1 MLGWVRGSVSFSLW
15 GLVFLCLQL
24 ISPICFA
31 EARPTTTG
39 EYTMQNQSDVR
50 LYDEF
55 SRQVQFDIANQDVT
69 TALIKFGDQAD
80 LSVLINED
88 ARATSARALVG
99 TYSVADGLEQLLRG
113 TGLEYRLEGEA
124 IIVTRLQLVAELT
137 SDPQTTKAP
146 LLKRV
151 GTAIAAAIFATSG
164 AAAIAADEAGE
175 QKRDDSK
182 YIEEIIVTG
191 ERGETNSLDRAMTVT
206 GFNANM
212 IQKLG
217 IQNTNDMVVLVPG
230 MQIGNRS
237 QGGGKQE
244 DGHIVMRGLAN
255 DRSINFFQDTGVAVY
270 IDGVYSDQSY
280 GLDQGAMF
288 DVERVEIARGPQ
300 GTTGGKAAI
309 SGAVSFIT
317 KKPTAEWDLKAS
329 AEFTDQAT
337 QQVNLAFG
345 GPIGGSNFSY
355 RLGLSRMTGDGL
367 IKNVGSGPDGGI
379 PDQLIYSPQ
388 LRFTNDRWDITA
400 RYSKLTDDGTPRT
413 SLIIGARNTEE
424 QFELSEFGIPRCVI
438 DPETQATTQTCIQ
451 DENGNDIFVIN
462 PFFGLG
468 QNPAVINCPGF
479 NLDGTRDPGTP
490 VICDGEDL
498 ILAIEL
504 NGPILRRNSQEA
516 MTLEAH
522 YTLNDSHELI
532 YKFGNRDT
540 RQKNRA
546 DIDQTNRQGGGVCS
560 PIHPRVLSGELVAG
574 QTSSR
579 CALDGKGNGAY
590 ADRMNDYHFTSD
602 QDSHEL
608 SLVSNNDGPFNY
620 TFGYTLIDGEEP
632 YIYSERFNG
641 VGTGDSD
648 NNIPVFYQDN
658 SALCEASLEERHPGL
673 LWKDA
678 KDPSKAANSNS
689 ANKWGCHGSAPA
701 NFWSD
706 VTNAGSH
713 VAGDDAFQFFY
724 GNVEYTSQAIYG
736 NAEYVLNDEWKVFGG
751 LRYNDDHKEHNQ
763 NDFSGISPVRDA
775 NGNVIY
781 FETFAILRGKHYNYS
796 CCLTAAGTDP
806 DTGLP
811 VPAGRTL
818 RDSKFKDWK
827 ETTWNVGAEYT
838 PSDDMMWY
846 ARISKGYRPGG
857 FRGFAN
863 GLGEGWDAEE
873 MINYEG
879 GLKGLFADGTV
890 QLELSAYLQD
900 FSAHWTQHGRI
911 RNPNEYGLTVV
922 AGGRQGLWIGETV
935 VLDGTEIA
943 GIELQGVWQIND
955 SLNLRGFYELINSS
969 HGPYSSVYCCNPEGS
984 LAAASTISVV
994 DDQGNEFVLN
1004 NTGVRDFTGN
1014 QLRNSPKHK
1023 FSATLT
1029 YDIPIASEW
1038 GSLNVVTI
1046 LSWRDKMYMDEAELD
1061 IYSVPDYTRWD
1072 LRANWI
1078 SPSRVY
1084 SMLGSPRQLDF
1095 TVKGLLDYRLG
1106 PICLIRSRY
1115 RVMCS
1120 GKVTA

>member
-1 MLGWVRGSVSFSLW
+1 MNRLTLLMLLGSALT
-15 GLVFLCLQL
+15 L
-24 ISPICFA
+24 
-31 EARPTTTG
+31 TG
-39 EYTMQNQSDVR
+39 Y
-50 LYDEF
+50 
-55 SRQVQFDIANQDVT
+55 
-69 TALIKFGDQAD
+69 
-80 LSVLINED
+80 
-88 ARATSARALVG
+88 
-99 TYSVADGLEQLLRG
+99 
-113 TGLEYRLEGEA
+113 
-124 IIVTRLQLVAELT
+124 
-137 SDPQTTKAP
+137 
-146 LLKRV
+146 
-151 GTAIAAAIFATSG
+151 TAISSAQESEE
-164 AAAIAADEAGE
+164 DE
-175 QKRDDSK
+175 SK

-191 ERGETNSLDRAMTVT
+191 ERGEIRTIDRAMTVT
-206 GFNANM
+206 GFNANL

-217 IQNTNDMVVLVPG
+217 IQNTNDMEVLVPG
-230 MQIGNRS
+230 MQIGNRT
-237 QGGGKQE
+237 QGGGKNE

-255 DRSINFFQDTGVAVY
+255 DRSVNFFQDTGVAVY

-317 KKPTAEWDLKAS
+317 TKPTAEWDLKAS

-337 QQVNLAFG
+337 RQANLAFG
-345 GPIGGSNFSY
+345 GPIGDSNFSY

-400 RYSKLTDDGTPRT
+400 RYSKLTDEGTPRI
-413 SLIIGARNTEE
+413 SLIIGARNAEE
-424 QFELSEFGIPRCVI
+424 QFLLDNFGNPRCEF
-438 DPETQATTQTCIQ
+438 DPETQATTRTCIT
-451 DENGNDIFVIN
+451 DAAGNPIYLIN
-462 PFFGLG
+462 PSFGLG
-468 QNPAVINCPGF
+468 QNPAVANCPGF

-490 VICDGEDL
+490 VVCDGNDL
-498 ILAIEL
+498 TLAIEQ
-504 NGPILRRNSQEA
+504 NGPILQRNSQEA

-546 DIDQTNRQGGGVCS
+546 DIDLTNRQGGGVCS
-560 PIHPRVLSGELVAG
+560 AIHPRVLSGELVEG
-574 QTSSR
+574 QTHPR
-579 CALDGKGNGAY
+579 CALDGRGNGAY

-620 TFGYTLIDGEEP
+620 TFGYTFIDGEEP

-641 VGTGDSD
+641 VETGNNN

-701 NFWSD
+701 DAWSD
-706 VTNAGSH
+706 VTNSGSH
-713 VAGDDAFQFFY
+713 VAGDGAFQFFY
-724 GNVEYTSQAIYG
+724 GNVAYTSQAIYG

-751 LRYNDDHKEHNQ
+751 VRYNDDHKEHNQ
-763 NDFSGISPVRDA
+763 NDFSGISPVKDA
-775 NGNVIY
+775 NGEIIY
-781 FETFAILRGKHYNYS
+781 FETFAILRGKHYDYR
-796 CCLTAAGTDP
+796 CCLQGGVTDP
-806 DTGLP
+806 STGEV
-811 VPAGRTL
+811 VPEDRTFL
-818 RDSKFKDWK
+818 DSKRRTWK
-827 ETTWNVGAEYT
+827 ETTWNVGAQYT
-838 PSDDMMWY
+838 PSDAMMWY

-857 FRGFAN
+857 FRGFAQ

-879 GLKGLFADGTV
+879 GLKGLFADGAV
-890 QLELSAYLQD
+890 QLELSAYHQD
-900 FSAHWTQHGRI
+900 FSAHWTQHGRL
-911 RNPNEYGLTVV
+911 RRPEEYGIPP
-922 AGGRQGLWIGETV
+922 RPERFWIGESI
-935 VLDGTEIA
+935 VLEGTEIS
-943 GIELQGVWQIND
+943 GIELQGAWQIND
-955 SLNLRGFYELINSS
+955 YFNLRGFYELINSK
-969 HGPYSSVYCCNPEGS
+969 HAPYSSIYCCNPEGS
-984 LAAASTISVV
+984 LPEASTITVT
-994 DDQGNEFVLN
+994 DHLGNEHVLN

-1029 YDIPIASEW
+1029 YDVPITPEW
-1038 GSLNVVTI
+1038 GSLDVLTTV
-1046 LSWRDKMYMDEAELD
+1046 SWRDKMYMDEAELD

-1072 LRANWI
+1072 IRANWF
-1078 SPSRVY
+1078 SPSGVY
-1084 SMLGSPRQLDF
+1084 SITGWV
-1095 TVKGLLDYRLG
+1095 TNLLDVIAVQSYVQREG
-1106 PICLIRSRY
+1106 N
-1115 RVMCS
+1115 
-1120 GKVTA
+1120 GVTAPVTGTTTDERRIGITFNYQL

>member
-1 MLGWVRGSVSFSLW
+1 MLLGSALT
-15 GLVFLCLQL
+15 L
-24 ISPICFA
+24 
-31 EARPTTTG
+31 TG
-39 EYTMQNQSDVR
+39 Y
-50 LYDEF
+50 
-55 SRQVQFDIANQDVT
+55 
-69 TALIKFGDQAD
+69 
-80 LSVLINED
+80 
-88 ARATSARALVG
+88 
-99 TYSVADGLEQLLRG
+99 
-113 TGLEYRLEGEA
+113 
-124 IIVTRLQLVAELT
+124 
-137 SDPQTTKAP
+137 
-146 LLKRV
+146 
-151 GTAIAAAIFATSG
+151 TAISSAQESEE
-164 AAAIAADEAGE
+164 DE
-175 QKRDDSK
+175 SK

-191 ERGETNSLDRAMTVT
+191 ERGEIRTIDRAMTVT
-206 GFNANM
+206 GFNANL

-217 IQNTNDMVVLVPG
+217 IQNTNDMEVLVPG
-230 MQIGNRS
+230 MQIGNRT
-237 QGGGKQE
+237 QGGGKNE

-255 DRSINFFQDTGVAVY
+255 DRSVNFFQDTGVAVY

-317 KKPTAEWDLKAS
+317 TKPTAEWDLKAS

-337 QQVNLAFG
+337 RQANLAFG
-345 GPIGGSNFSY
+345 GPIGDSNFSY

-400 RYSKLTDDGTPRT
+400 RYSKLTDEGTPRI
-413 SLIIGARNTEE
+413 SLIIGARNAEE
-424 QFELSEFGIPRCVI
+424 QFLLDNFGNPRCEF
-438 DPETQATTQTCIQ
+438 DPETQATTRTCIT
-451 DENGNDIFVIN
+451 DAAGNPIYLIN
-462 PFFGLG
+462 PSFGLG
-468 QNPAVINCPGF
+468 QNPAVANCPGF

-490 VICDGEDL
+490 VVCDGNDL
-498 ILAIEL
+498 TLAIEQ
-504 NGPILRRNSQEA
+504 NGPILQRNSQEA

-546 DIDQTNRQGGGVCS
+546 DIDLTNRQGGGVCS
-560 PIHPRVLSGELVAG
+560 AIHPRVLSGELVEG
-574 QTSSR
+574 QTHPR
-579 CALDGKGNGAY
+579 CALDGRGNGAY

-620 TFGYTLIDGEEP
+620 TFGYTFIDGEEP

-641 VGTGDSD
+641 VETGNNN

-701 NFWSD
+701 DAWSD
-706 VTNAGSH
+706 VTNSGSH
-713 VAGDDAFQFFY
+713 VAGDGAFQFFY
-724 GNVEYTSQAIYG
+724 GNVAYTSQAIYG

-751 LRYNDDHKEHNQ
+751 VRYNDDHKEHNQ
-763 NDFSGISPVRDA
+763 NDFSGISPVKDA
-775 NGNVIY
+775 NGEIIY
-781 FETFAILRGKHYNYS
+781 FETFAILRGKHYDYR
-796 CCLTAAGTDP
+796 CCLQGGVTDP
-806 DTGLP
+806 STGEV
-811 VPAGRTL
+811 VPPDRTFL
-818 RDSKFKDWK
+818 DSKRRTWK
-827 ETTWNVGAEYT
+827 ETTWNVGAQYT
-838 PSDDMMWY
+838 PSDAMMWY

-857 FRGFAN
+857 FRGFAQ

-879 GLKGLFADGTV
+879 GLKGLFADGAV
-890 QLELSAYLQD
+890 QLELSAYHQD
-900 FSAHWTQHGRI
+900 FSAHWTQHGRL
-911 RNPNEYGLTVV
+911 RRPEEYGIPP
-922 AGGRQGLWIGETV
+922 RPERFWIGESI
-935 VLDGTEIA
+935 VLEGTEIA
-943 GIELQGVWQIND
+943 GIEFQGAWQIND
-955 SLNLRGFYELINSS
+955 YFNLRGFYELINSK
-969 HGPYSSVYCCNPEGS
+969 HAPYSSIYCCNPEGS
-984 LAAASTISVV
+984 LPEASTITVT
-994 DDQGNEFVLN
+994 DHLGNEHVLN

-1029 YDIPIASEW
+1029 YGVPIASEW
-1038 GSLNVVTI
+1038 GSLDVLTTV
-1046 LSWRDKMYMDEAELD
+1046 SWRDKMYMDEAELD

-1072 LRANWI
+1072 IRANWF
-1078 SPSRVY
+1078 SPSGVY
-1084 SMLGSPRQLDF
+1084 SITGWV
-1095 TVKGLLDYRLG
+1095 TNLLDVIAVQSYVQREG
-1106 PICLIRSRY
+1106 N
-1115 RVMCS
+1115 
-1120 GKVTA
+1120 GVTAPVTGTTTDERRIGITFNYQL